1 LFFEDEKMKTTVQY
15 QPRTWALGALTVA
28 SLLAASNVFAA
39 VEPAPVFVKRISD
52 TLVQRL
58 VAERVAYKKKPTI
71 LTTIVQQNIEPYV
84 DFEGFARGVMGRY
97 YRQATPDQQK
107 AFQETFRQSL
117 IRTYAKGLAAYDNE
131 SYTLRP
137 FVAGKDTTKAVVSM
151 DFKTD
156 TGTVVPITYQLIQQG
171 ESWKVRNLQLNG
183 IDIGLT
189 FRNQFSSTVDQNR
202 GNLDA
207 AIKTFIPTSSTTG
220 K

>member
-1 LFFEDEKMKTTVQY
+1 MKLQTLMN
-15 QPRTWALGALTVA
+15 RRAFALSALTLAGMLSANSAFAVA
-28 SLLAASNVFAA
+28 
-39 VEPAPVFVKRISD
+39 ETAPVFVKRISD
-52 TLVQRL
+52 TLMQRL
-58 VAERVAYKKKPTI
+58 VTERAAYKKNPAI
-71 LTTIVQQNIEPYV
+71 LTTLVQQNIEPYV
-84 DFEGFARGVMGRY
+84 DFEGFSRGVMGRY
-97 YRQATPDQQK
+97 YRQATPAQQK

-117 IRTYAKGLAAYDNE
+117 IRTYAKGLASYDNE

-156 TGTVVPITYQLIQQG
+156 TGSIVPITYQLIQQG
-171 ESWKVRNLQLNG
+171 EGWKVRNLQLNG

-207 AIKTFIPTSSTTG
+207 AIKSFIPTSSTTG
-220 K
+220 Q

>member
-1 LFFEDEKMKTTVQY
+1 MKTAVQY
-15 QPRTWALGALTVA
+15 QPRTWAICALTVA
-28 SLLAASNVFAA
+28 SLLSASSVFAA

-58 VAERVAYKKKPTI
+58 VAERVAYKKNPAI

-107 AFQETFRQSL
+107 AFQATFKQSL

-131 SYTLRP
+131 SYALRP
-137 FVAGKDTTKAVVSM
+137 FVAGKDPTKAVVSM